1 MINSALLSLWLSV
14 AISGSP
20 AQWSFTAVQRTDGMV
35 ELRCQATLEEGWH
48 LYATTLP
55 SDEGPIPTSIRLKDT
70 KAFTLVSLQE
80 PTPVEEY
87 DPNFAMVVR
96 HHSGTPSFVLLLKPN
111 TKAPLVVEGE
121 VEFMLCNDKTC
132 LPPVGVPFKVDVATD
147 PKK

>member
-35 ELRCQATLEEGWH
+35 ELRCQATLEVGWH